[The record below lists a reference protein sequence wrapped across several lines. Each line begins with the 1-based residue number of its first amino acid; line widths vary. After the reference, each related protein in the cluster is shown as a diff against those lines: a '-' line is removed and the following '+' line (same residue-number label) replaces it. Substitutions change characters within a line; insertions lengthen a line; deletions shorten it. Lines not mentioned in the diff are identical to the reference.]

1 MISDATLQQIYD
13 LPISEAIRQ
22 NVNAFPLIESFHVLA
37 IAIVF
42 GTIFIVDLRLLGV
55 AAHRPGARLLMRELL
70 PYTWLAFVVAAITG
84 VLMFLSNAVAYAH
97 NTQFL
102 AKLVV
107 IAIAGVNMAI
117 FHSTAF
123 RRIVEWDELLP
134 PPTAARV
141 SGAISFILWV
151 AVIFL
156 GRWIGFTL
164 DLLF

>member
-1 MISDATLQQIYD
+1 MISDATLQRIYD
-13 LPISEAIRQ
+13 MPISGAIRE
-22 NVNAFPLIESFHVLA
+22 NVNAFPLLESLHVLA

-42 GTIFIVDLRLLGV
+42 GTIFIVDLRLLGF
-55 AAHRPGARLLMRELL
+55 AAHRPGARQLMRELL
-70 PYTWLAFVVAAITG
+70 PYTWVAFVVAAITG
-84 VLMFLSNAVAYAH
+84 ALMFLSNAVSYAH

-102 AKLVV
+102 AKLVI
-107 IAIAGVNMAI
+107 IAFAGINMAI

-123 RRIVEWDELLP
+123 RRIVEWDEMLP

-141 SGAISFILWV
+141 SGALSFILWV

-164 DLLF
+164 ELFF